1 MNVHLFIFILS
12 LVGAGDSL
20 YLIYERKKKRAPIC
34 VIGTSCE
41 TVWKSPYSRTLGVE
55 NETLGIIFY
64 TVIAMTEGAL
74 FLLRYDPLLVLGESI
89 ILAGGAVMSCY
100 FVYAQW
106 RIIKAWCFWCTLSAL
121 IVWVMV
127 AVRFAF

>member
-1 MNVHLFIFILS
+1 MNAHLIIFTLA
-12 LVGAGDSL
+12 LVGVGEAL
-20 YLIYERKKKRAPIC
+20 YLIYERKKKRLPVC

-41 TVWKSPYSRTLGVE
+41 TVWRSPYSRTFGVE

-64 TVIAMTEGAL
+64 TVIAMVEGAL
-74 FLLRYDPLLVLGESI
+74 LLLRYDPLLVLGESI

-100 FVYAQW
+100 FVYVQW
-106 RIIKAWCFWCTLSAL
+106 RIIKAWCFWCVLSAI

-127 AVRFAF
+127 AVHFLV